1 MEKNDKLVKKYGFQ
15 MFPGTKSPG
24 ILQHMRRWKVE
35 IIGIEEEY
43 QLKGLENIFSEIMNE
58 KFSKLK
64 KKIPIKIQEASKIA
78 NRLDQKSPFAT

>member
-1 MEKNDKLVKKYGFQ
+1 
-15 MFPGTKSPG
+15 
-24 ILQHMRRWKVE
+24 
-35 IIGIEEEY
+35 
-43 QLKGLENIFSEIMNE
+43 MNE

>member
-1 MEKNDKLVKKYGFQ
+1 
-15 MFPGTKSPG
+15 
-24 ILQHMRRWKVE
+24 MRRWKVE
-35 IIGIEEEY
+35 IIEIEEEY

-64 KKIPIKIQEASKIA
+64 KIPIKVQEASKIA

>member
-1 MEKNDKLVKKYGFQ
+1 
-15 MFPGTKSPG
+15 
-24 ILQHMRRWKVE
+24 MRRWKVE

-64 KKIPIKIQEASKIA
+64 KIPIKVQEASKIA

>member
-1 MEKNDKLVKKYGFQ
+1 
-15 MFPGTKSPG
+15 MFPGIKYPG

-35 IIGIEEEY
+35 ILGIEEEY
-43 QLKGLENIFSEIMNE
+43 QLKSLENIFNEIINE

-64 KKIPIKIQEASKIA
+64 KKIPIKGQEASKIA